1 MAGYEVGSAYLT
13 VMPSAKGFASSLS
26 KEIDGPFSMA
36 GTRGGG
42 LIGDGVNKGGKAS
55 FATAGGALGKIF
67 VGAFAAIGA
76 ANIISSVVGFFSDA
90 INAAADLAETQ
101 SKVGQIFGDSTD
113 AVKAFAGDSK
123 KNLLLTEQQALDAAG
138 TFGIFGKSAG
148 LAGKPLSTF
157 STDMV
162 ALASDLASFNNTS
175 PEQAIEAIGAALRG
189 ESEPIR
195 SYGVLLDDA
204 TLKARALEMG
214 IYDGTDALTPQ
225 QRVLAAHAEILAQT
239 STQQGDAART
249 ADSFAN
255 KQKILTKNIE
265 DTKVEIGE
273 ALLPV
278 VSDMLTVFMD
288 EGVPALQDMAA
299 WFTENKDEIT
309 DFVLAT
315 VDGSLLVIEALLDM
329 AAGASGMLGMWIDV
343 GSIMVESWLGTIGA
357 ILDGAVRGFGWV
369 PGLGDKLRGAQDD
382 FAQFRD
388 GVSTK
393 LEEVRTTVDTMTDA
407 FQTGRDTVSSLR
419 DAVANLDGKKARV
432 TLQMDAQ
439 GNATR
444 FFTDGS
450 FSRGGGTLTGRA
462 TGGPVSAGTPYIVG
476 EREAELFVP
485 RTDGTILNQSQIASA
500 LGGSGGPM
508 VTQNVYGGP
517 GMSERQVGDAAADRL
532 ARAMT
537 GRPS

>member
-36 GTRGGG
+36 GNRGGG
-42 LIGDGVNKGGKAS
+42 LIGDGVNKGGKTAFAS
-55 FATAGGALGKIF
+55 AGGALGKVF

-76 ANIISSVVGFFSDA
+76 ANIVSSVVGFFSDA
-90 INAAADLAETQ
+90 ITAASNLAETQ

-113 AVKAFAGDSK
+113 SVRAFAGDSK

-162 ALASDLASFNNTS
+162 ALASDLASFNNTT

-195 SYGVLLDDA
+195 TYGVLLDDA

-249 ADSFAN
+249 ADSFSN
-255 KQKILTKNIE
+255 QQKLLTKNIE
-265 DTKVEIGE
+265 DTKTEIGT
-273 ALLPV
+273 ALLPI
-278 VSDMLTVFMD
+278 VSEMLGLFMD
-288 EGVPALQDMAA
+288 EGVPVLQEMAA
-299 WFTENKDEIT
+299 WFTENKDEIR
-309 DFVLAT
+309 DFVVGT
-315 VDGSLLVIEALLDM
+315 VDGALLIIGALLDM
-329 AAGASGMLGMWIDV
+329 GEAQAVWIL
-343 GSIMVESWLGTIGA
+343 SWLTMGSMMIDSWLWVVGA
-357 ILDGAVRGFGWV
+357 VIDGAEQAFGWI
-369 PGLGDKLRGAQDD
+369 PGVGDKLRESQDRFGEFRESVSGKLADVRDAAESTAGA
-382 FAQFRD
+382 FSA
-388 GVSTK
+388 GS
-393 LEEVRTTVDTMTDA
+393 DA
-407 FQTGRDTVSSLR
+407 VASLR

-432 TLQMDAQ
+432 TLQMDAE

-450 FSRGGGTLTGRA
+450 FTRGGGTLTGRA

-500 LGGSGGPM
+500 LGGSGGPK

-517 GMSERQVGDAAADRL
+517 GMSPQQVGDAAADRL
-532 ARAMT
+532 ARALT